1 MVGAD
6 LIEIERIRIAIKRTA
21 RFCTRVFTPGEIEY
35 CNSKANPFPSFAA
48 RFAAKEAFRKLH
60 PAFTSGIKFQ
70 EVEVTNDPGGRPRYR
85 LRGEALARVQEL
97 NIARID
103 LSLSHSGNYAM
114 AVAIAIAGKEEGR
127 DEDCNSRRNE
137 ND

>member
-6 LIEIERIRIAIKRTA
+6 LIEIDRIRKAINRTS

-35 CNSKANPFPSFAA
+35 CNSKANPFPSFAV

-70 EVEVTNDPGGRPRYR
+70 EVEVVNDPGGRPRYR
-85 LRGEALARVQEL
+85 LRGEALARVKKL

-114 AVAIAIAGKEEGR
+114 AVAVAVAGKEEGR
-127 DEDCNSRRNE
+127 DEDCNCCRDE
-137 ND
+137 DY

>member
-6 LIEIERIRIAIKRTA
+6 LIEIDRIRIAINRTS

-70 EVEVTNDPGGRPRYR
+70 EVEVTNEPGGRPRYR
-85 LRGEALARVQEL
+85 FRGEALARVQEL
-97 NIARID
+97 NIRID

-114 AVAIAIAGKEEGR
+114 AVAVATVEKEEGR
-127 DEDCNSRRNE
+127 DEDCNCCRDE
-137 ND
+137 DY